1 MRFVR
6 SVLALIV
13 ALGFAGSALA
23 GKVEVKGVH
32 LCCGACVTGVSKAL
46 DGVTGVSG
54 VASDRESKV
63 VTFTAADDKAAQA
76 GIDALAD
83 AGFHGAATHDG
94 NELKFPASGAK
105 DGAKASE
112 INIDDVHLCC
122 AACVKAVDEVVS
134 KVDGVSEVT
143 SDRQASSVKVT
154 GENVSVEAVVKA
166 LNDAGFHA
174 TIKE

>member
-1 MRFVR
+1 MRLVR

-83 AGFHGAATHDG
+83 AGFHGAATHDSK
-94 NELKFPASGAK
+94 ELKFPASGAK